1 MWANYSLTLRVIQ
14 CLTNVAMGYLLIFKQ
29 DDLGDTLSGKDGR
42 TASLFA
48 CQWDSFPFR
57 FVSFRSDTLSR
68 RRILG
73 GHWTVS
79 LHLQEWQVSPA
90 VSEFG

>member
-1 MWANYSLTLRVIQ
+1 MWANYSFTLRVIQ

-42 TASLFA
+42 TASCLRV
-48 CQWDSFPFR
+48 SGILFR